1 MSETLSKTA
10 LAQINKQLQD
20 QVIDLREELK
30 EQDRIIHQLEEQVEH
45 LLRVI
50 SRTEALTNNNPNPA
64 VLQANIILN
73 NELKGEGNE
82 YVINNLWATQNQ
94 ESYEPSE
101 IEYNLRED
109 VRVLTE
115 TIQQLRNIL
124 QSVLYWQ
131 SSLTLPASIKE
142 RAEKLL
148 QEQGQ

>member
-1 MSETLSKTA
+1 
-10 LAQINKQLQD
+10 
-20 QVIDLREELK
+20 
-30 EQDRIIHQLEEQVEH
+30 
-45 LLRVI
+45 
-50 SRTEALTNNNPNPA
+50 

-115 TIQQLRNIL
+115 TIQQLRDTLQLTVGYLNLNDPHERHAFNEARIL
-124 QSVLYWQ
+124 F
-131 SSLTLPASIKE
+131 KE
-142 RAEKLL
+142 LRND
-148 QEQGQ
+148 